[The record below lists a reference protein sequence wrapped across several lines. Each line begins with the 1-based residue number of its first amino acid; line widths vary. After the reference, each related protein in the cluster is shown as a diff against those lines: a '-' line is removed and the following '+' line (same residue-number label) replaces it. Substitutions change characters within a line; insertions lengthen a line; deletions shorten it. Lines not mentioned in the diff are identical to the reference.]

1 MKTKLLKYLSYLLL
15 ISPAVVGAKSINMNE
30 VANLPAAWRLNFE
43 LVDMPDHG
51 ERKMGFLGINYL
63 IDLQNWLYAGVAGYG
78 AVTGE
83 RGGLFTLG
91 VETGMKLAIFP
102 DIFVD
107 GGIYAG
113 GGGGKTSLVGG
124 GLMLRPHV
132 GAAYGFEYFKVGV
145 DASKVYFPDGSI
157 NSNQIAFNL
166 EIPTEI
172 TYAAPPR
179 DHRLDHVIY
188 TDNKAEPYFDF
199 NKYYLSALG
208 QVYLQSNSTDDLGNN
223 DSSTLQ
229 LVGIEAGRF
238 FSPFWFGFIKA
249 AGAFAGNHN
258 GYMDVL
264 GGVGGHYAIPAMP
277 QVAVNGRMAVGM
289 GGGGNVDTGGGL
301 LLEPSIGLQYQF
313 MPSLSAEL
321 AGGFLGAPD
330 GKFHAYTITG
340 KVSYAMLLGDT
351 ETQPTKAHFI
361 EEYYLQSWRVNL
373 FNQTYFNPQRK
384 SGETN
389 SNHSV
394 NLVGIKI
401 DDFVASNLY
410 LSGQAASAY
419 AGKAG
424 GYSSGM
430 LGVGWLTDPF
440 FAERMNAS
448 AEVLFGA
455 GGGGG
460 LNVSGGAIVNPV
472 LGLHYNFSRYIA
484 ASATAGRIMSVGGGK
499 LNATT
504 LTAGL
509 TFKFATING
518 QEKSN

>member
-1 MKTKLLKYLSYLLL
+1 MKIKFIKYLSYLLL
-15 ISPAVVGAKSINMNE
+15 LSPAVVCAKQINLDE
-30 VANLPAAWRLNFE
+30 VSNLPAAWRLNFE
-43 LVDMPDHG
+43 LVNMPDTN
-51 ERKMGFLGINYL
+51 ERKMGLLGINYL
-63 IDLQNWLYAGVAGYG
+63 VDLQKWLYAGVAGYG
-78 AVTGE
+78 AVVGE

-91 VETGMKLAIFP
+91 LETGIKIAIFP
-102 DIFVD
+102 DIFID

-113 GGGGKTSLVGG
+113 GGGGKTALVGG

-132 GAAYGFEYFKVGV
+132 GMAYGFEYFKVGV
-145 DASKVYFPDGSI
+145 DASKVDFPNGSI
-157 NSNQIAFNL
+157 NSNQIAVNL

-172 TYAAPPR
+172 TYAATPR
-179 DHRLDHVIY
+179 DHRLDHVVY

-199 NKYYLSALG
+199 NKYYISALG
-208 QVYLQSNSTDDLGNN
+208 QAYFQSGSTDDQGKK
-223 DSSTLQ
+223 DTSTLQ

-249 AGAFAGNHN
+249 AGAFAGQHN

-264 GGVGGHYAIPAMP
+264 GGFGGHYAIPAIP
-277 QVAVNGRMAVGM
+277 KVAVNGRMAVGM

-313 MPSLSAEL
+313 MPSLSAEV
-321 AGGFLGAPD
+321 AGGFIGAPD
-330 GKFHAYTITG
+330 GKFHAYTVTG
-340 KVSYAMLLGDT
+340 KLSYAMLLGDT
-351 ETQPTKAHFI
+351 ETQPTTAHFM
-361 EEYYLQSWRVNL
+361 EEYYLQSWRINI
-373 FNQTYFNPQRK
+373 FNQTYFKPQRK
-384 SGETN
+384 GVENTN
-389 SNHSV
+389 RSV
-394 NLVGIKI
+394 NLVGVKI
-401 DDFVASNLY
+401 DDFVASNFY

-419 AGKAG
+419 SGDAG

-440 FAERMNAS
+440 FADKVNAS

-460 LNVSGGAIVNPV
+460 LNVSGGAIVNPA

-484 ASATAGRIMSVGGGK
+484 ASATAGRIISVGGGK

-518 QEKSN
+518 KEKQ